1 LSKQKSKFS
10 TIFIVGLFNA
20 IAINTGFSLVS
31 MYAELYFHAPKIDIG
46 MLSSVRA
53 LVSLIVTVPLGMF
66 SDKFGRKPA
75 IVLSLSAGLI
85 GLLTMFIAQ
94 DISMLIISSAISGI
108 MWATFGPSMQALIAD
123 IAEPTKMG
131 KLVGLYTI
139 APSTGM
145 FVGPFLCSVLLIFVS
160 IRDMFLL
167 ASVISIIGLG
177 LCIIGIKASEKRFSA
192 SGTMFDGLR
201 SVLRNRNAM
210 ATCLAASTFF
220 FLNESV
226 FTFYPVYA
234 LETLAQQPALISAAF
249 TARGLALLFSR
260 TVAVTRIVDK
270 IGEKK
275 LILFA
280 LFLPLTL
287 MLMLF
292 TRDQWISA
300 FLLILTGVAHGTVY
314 PMGAM
319 IINKSTTKLERG
331 VANSVY
337 TMITNVTTMAGPI
350 VVGIMA
356 NFLGLTEIFSL
367 LPITTTIGL
376 ITALLF
382 IE

>member
-1 LSKQKSKFS
+1 
-10 TIFIVGLFNA
+10 
-20 IAINTGFSLVS
+20 

-53 LVSLIVTVPLGMF
+53 LVSLIITVPVGMF
-66 SDKFGRKPA
+66 SDRFGRKPA
-75 IVLSLSAGLI
+75 IVLSLSTGLI

-123 IAEPTKMG
+123 TTEPTKMG
-131 KLVGLYTI
+131 KLIGLYTI
-139 APSTGM
+139 APSAGM
-145 FVGPFLCSVLLIFVS
+145 FIGPFLCSALITFIS

-167 ASVISIIGLG
+167 ASAISIVGLG
-177 LCIIGIKASEKRFSA
+177 LCITGIKASEKRFST
-192 SGTMFDGLR
+192 SGAMLDGLR

-210 ATCLAASTFF
+210 AVCLAVSTFF

-234 LETLAQQPALISAAF
+234 LETLAQQPALISAVF
-249 TARGLALLFSR
+249 TVRGLALLFSR
-260 TVAVTRIVDK
+260 TLSVTRIVDK
-270 IGEKK
+270 VGERK

-280 LFLPLTL
+280 LCLPLTL
-287 MLMLF
+287 VLMLF
-292 TRDQWISA
+292 TKNHWISA
-300 FLLILTGVAHGTVY
+300 SLLILTGVTHGTVY

-319 IINKSTTKLERG
+319 IINKSTTKSERG

-337 TMITNVTTMAGPI
+337 TMLTNVTTMVGPV

-356 NFLGLTEIFSL
+356 NFLGLAEIFSL

-376 ITALLF
+376 AIALLF
-382 IE
+382 VK